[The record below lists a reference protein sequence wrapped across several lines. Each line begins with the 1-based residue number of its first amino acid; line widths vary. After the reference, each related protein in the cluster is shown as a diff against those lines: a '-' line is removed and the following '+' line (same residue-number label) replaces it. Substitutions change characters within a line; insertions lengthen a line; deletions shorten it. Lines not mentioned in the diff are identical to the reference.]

1 MKSARSVSLPSRL
14 HESRRNTHEFL
25 APFVTEAGRLTNI
38 PFDRAMSL
46 GLRRRPMSI
55 GLYGMRFARGLIG
68 AIAVLGPAAPPAAMA
83 AEPGHLTVVELF
95 QSQGCSSCPPA
106 NANVMALS
114 DRPDL
119 LVLSFG
125 VTYWDQLGWKDTFA
139 SPQYTAR
146 QWDYAHALH
155 HAAVWTPQV
164 VVSGN
169 ADVSGIDRH
178 ELDALVAHE
187 AHASSGPAV
196 HASGDQVTIE
206 AGSGHAAQVL
216 LVRYDPNIVQVPI
229 QRGENGGKTLPH
241 KNVVKELLSL
251 GAWSG
256 KTQTYVLPPARVAG
270 LKSAVLV
277 QDRPSGQILSAA
289 RL

>member
-1 MKSARSVSLPSRL
+1 
-14 HESRRNTHEFL
+14 
-25 APFVTEAGRLTNI
+25 
-38 PFDRAMSL
+38 
-46 GLRRRPMSI
+46 MSI
-55 GLYGMRFARGLIG
+55 GCYGMRFGRALFG
-68 AIAVLGPAAPPAAMA
+68 AVVVLGSVAASAAMA
-83 AEPGHLTVVELF
+83 ADQSQLTVVELF

-146 QWDYAHALH
+146 QWDYARTLH
-155 HAAVWTPQV
+155 HSQVWTPQV
-164 VVSGN
+164 VVNGD
-169 ADVSGIDRH
+169 ADVVGIDRRELEALIGH
-178 ELDALVAHE
+178 EMHAPNAPAL
-187 AHASSGPAV
+187 HASSN
-196 HASGDQVTIE
+196 QVTIE
-206 AGSGHAAQVL
+206 AGSGSAAQVL
-216 LVRYDPNIVQVPI
+216 LVRYDPNIVQIPI

-241 KNVVKELLSL
+241 KNVVKELVVL

-256 KTQTYVLPPARVAG
+256 KSQSYTLPPARGAG
-270 LKSAVLV
+270 LKAAVLV
-277 QDRPSGQILSAA
+277 QDRTSGRILTAA